1 MSRPTSFKALCEQV
15 FNVVMYAAPITL
27 FGFMLVAALLEW
39 HMPFWLFSVIPT
51 LATLYMIVLAIDML
65 PELSAARQSHGIG
78 NTIALWLFMGNAGVS
93 FGIIFLSMIMS
104 GFVTSLLWWIPV
116 AVATVCAVLIGLL
129 LYIG

>member
-51 LATLYMIVLAIDML
+51 LATLYMIVLAIDM
-65 PELSAARQSHGIG
+65 
-78 NTIALWLFMGNAGVS
+78 
-93 FGIIFLSMIMS
+93 
-104 GFVTSLLWWIPV
+104 
-116 AVATVCAVLIGLL
+116 
-129 LYIG
+129 